1 MICSVIESLEISL
14 LSQAYSTSPI
24 SFHTNPPIGTE
35 PNQFV
40 DLYFIASNI
49 LRAPSAA
56 KLNPA
61 LAGIIYHCCA
71 VNLLQKTK
79 SSGTRFYIRKRQK
92 MKLWWSTVS
101 INKEFS
107 PPEGR
112 QKKIL
117 NSSRA
122 KSSISRIRI
131 SAKAFAMPANAT
143 SCGRLIYRKAK
154 QPGWSTLPFLKRTSP

>member
-1 MICSVIESLEISL
+1 M
-14 LSQAYSTSPI
+14 
-24 SFHTNPPIGTE
+24 
-35 PNQFV
+35 
-40 DLYFIASNI
+40 
-49 LRAPSAA
+49 
-56 KLNPA
+56 NPA

-79 SSGTRFYIRKRQK
+79 SSETRFYIRKRQK

-117 NSSRA
+117 NKDVDFPKSRSGVGWGVGGVLEITWN
-122 KSSISRIRI
+122 KTLE
-131 SAKAFAMPANAT
+131 P
-143 SCGRLIYRKAK
+143 GIYWNKVVWFKPKLVFVHYA
-154 QPGWSTLPFLKRTSP
+154 